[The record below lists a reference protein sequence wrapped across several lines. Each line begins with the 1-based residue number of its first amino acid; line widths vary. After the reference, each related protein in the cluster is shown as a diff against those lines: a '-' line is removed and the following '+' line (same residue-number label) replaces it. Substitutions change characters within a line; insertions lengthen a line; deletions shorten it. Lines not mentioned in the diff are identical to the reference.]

1 MKLTAG
7 LFSDVGQVRELNEDY
22 PLVDERL
29 ALFAVADGMGG
40 HQGGEVASRTAIEAL
55 RAAVASG
62 LSINDAIVRAN
73 DAVLKRA
80 EGADEL
86 AGMGTT
92 MTAVVVVGGQRL
104 LIGHV
109 GDSRAY
115 LLRDGHLERITED
128 HSLVEE
134 LVREGRLTPEQA
146 EVHPQRAIITRALG
160 VEDDLE
166 VDLYTVHVQ
175 ASDRLLVCSDG
186 LTTMLRDREVE
197 RIARTE
203 SDPQRAAE
211 ALVDAANAAGGEDN
225 ITVVV
230 LDVVE
235 VDAEDPPDPIALAA
249 PEEALDDAA
258 APAAASAS
266 VGGVASPATPTASD
280 AKPPREKGARLR
292 GIRGA
297 LLVVV
302 PLVVILGVATAA
314 VGWYAR
320 RSYYVGAAG
329 REVVIYKGVPGGV
342 LGWNPT
348 VEQRSGI
355 EVADLEQIDRD
366 RVADGAARGSL
377 ARAESFV
384 DHLQERIDATS
395 TTTTSST
402 TTTRPLRPTV
412 TTRPATAAPTPTT

>member
-7 LFSDVGQVRELNEDY
+7 MFSDVGQLREINEDY

-62 LSINDAIVRAN
+62 LAINEAITRAN
-73 DAVLKRA
+73 EAVLKRA
-80 EGADEL
+80 EGDADL

-92 MTAVVVVGGQRL
+92 MTAVVVVGASRL

-115 LLRDGHLERITED
+115 LLHDGELRRVTED

-160 VEDDLE
+160 VEQALD
-166 VDLYTVHVQ
+166 VDLYTVPVE
-175 ASDRLLVCSDG
+175 AGDRLVICSDG
-186 LTTMLRDREVE
+186 LTTMLRDRDVE
-197 RIARTE
+197 RIARGE
-203 SDPQRAAE
+203 SDAQRAAE
-211 ALVDAANAAGGEDN
+211 ALVDAANEAGGEDN

-235 VDAEDPPDPIALAA
+235 VDAAAAADPIDFAQSETPATDEPALATA
-249 PEEALDDAA
+249 VITTGQAEPEE
-258 APAAASAS
+258 P
-266 VGGVASPATPTASD
+266 SPPKEHRS
-280 AKPPREKGARLR
+280 RLR
-292 GIRGA
+292 GVRGVI
-297 LLVVV
+297 LVVV
-302 PLVVILGVATAA
+302 PLLFIAGMATAA

-320 RSYYVGAAG
+320 RSYFVGAAG
-329 REVVIYKGVPGGV
+329 GDVVIYKGVPGGV
-342 LGWNPT
+342 LGWDPT
-348 VEQRSGI
+348 IDTRTDLLL
-355 EVADLEQIDRD
+355 ADLDEVDRD
-366 RVADGAARGSL
+366 RVTDGAARGSL
-377 ARAESFV
+377 TRAKLFV
-384 DHLQERIDATS
+384 NRLQESVDAS
-395 TTTTSST
+395 STTTSSSTTSTTRPRRT
-402 TTTRPLRPTV
+402 TTTRV
-412 TTRPATAAPTPTT
+412 TLPPS